1 MQIFLRLLLSC
12 ILCWA
17 TLVTPLSAEEIPSG
31 LMIST
36 SRLIYTEGQPS
47 VSFWLAN
54 HSTQPWVVTAA
65 VFKTDTHGEA
75 NREKSAQFLVTPPM
89 ALLAPGQRLPFRLVW
104 IGSLEANHKT
114 EGLER
119 LRLNLVPGNEV
130 QSQQNTL
137 SISASLWLKVFVRS
151 MALSEIHE
159 QLERPHFVASC
170 QDESLTIENKEPFWQ
185 TVRSV
190 KMGEKELIDE
200 KAPAPMLA
208 PFDKLTLP
216 SATCHSSPVMG
227 ILNDNGL
234 VISLP
239 LDKDKAHD

>member
-1 MQIFLRLLLSC
+1 MQVFLRLLLLCS
-12 ILCWA
+12 LCWG
-17 TLVTPLSAEEIPSG
+17 TIVSPLNAEEIPSG

-54 HSTQPWVVTAA
+54 RSTQPWVVTAS

-104 IGSLEANHKT
+104 IGSSVANNKT

-119 LRLNLVPGNEV
+119 LRLNLVPGNDV
-130 QSQQNTL
+130 QSQHNTL
-137 SISASLWLKVFVRS
+137 SISVSLWLKVFVRS
-151 MALSEIHE
+151 MALNEVHG
-159 QLERPHFVASC
+159 QMERPHFVASC
-170 QDESLTIENKEPFWQ
+170 HGESLTIENKEPFWQ

-190 KMGEKELIDE
+190 KMGGKELIDE

-208 PFDKLTLP
+208 PFKKLTLP
-216 SATCHSSPVMG
+216 SATCNSSPVMG

-239 LDKDKAHD
+239 LDKDEAHD